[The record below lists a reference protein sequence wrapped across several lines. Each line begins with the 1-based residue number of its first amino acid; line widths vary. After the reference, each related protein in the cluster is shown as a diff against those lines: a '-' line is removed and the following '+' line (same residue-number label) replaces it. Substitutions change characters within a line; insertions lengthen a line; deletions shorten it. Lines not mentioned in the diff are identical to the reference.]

1 MDEAS
6 ATDLVRQMVKR
17 IYELALSKLAKRD
30 GGALCPRCVIDP
42 FGCLKLRLGYRASFD
57 PDCS

>member
-1 MDEAS
+1 MKLDLDNLDHSMDEAS

-30 GGALCPRCVIDP
+30 GGALCP
-42 FGCLKLRLGYRASFD
+42 GA
-57 PDCS
+57 